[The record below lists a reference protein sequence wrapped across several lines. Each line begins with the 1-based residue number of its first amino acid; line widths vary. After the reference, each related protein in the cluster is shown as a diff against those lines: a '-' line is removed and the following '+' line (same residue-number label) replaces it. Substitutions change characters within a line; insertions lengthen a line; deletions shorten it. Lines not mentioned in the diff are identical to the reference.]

1 MNHVNLH
8 EHLWLDVIIL
18 RRNFNIRTFPFGLF
32 FYALKMWY
40 FKKCWLIK
48 LVFFIFSPCILIF
61 DSLAGASRSRVV
73 ATLRDYLS
81 CEYQKKIGGENTFT
95 KDTIKGACPKVPQQ
109 SNFTDCGLYVL
120 QYVESFF
127 KVS

>member
-1 MNHVNLH
+1 M
-8 EHLWLDVIIL
+8 
-18 RRNFNIRTFPFGLF
+18 
-32 FYALKMWY
+32 
-40 FKKCWLIK
+40 
-48 LVFFIFSPCILIF
+48 IF
-61 DSLAGASRSRVV
+61 DSLAGASRARVV

-81 CEYQKKIGGENTFT
+81 CEHVAKLGVEKTFS

-127 KVS
+127 KVRIYNIYIYTENRNLLFQLFAITLLIMYKVSI

>member
-1 MNHVNLH
+1 M
-8 EHLWLDVIIL
+8 
-18 RRNFNIRTFPFGLF
+18 
-32 FYALKMWY
+32 
-40 FKKCWLIK
+40 
-48 LVFFIFSPCILIF
+48 IF

-81 CEYQKKIGGENTFT
+81 CEHVAKLGVEKTFS

-127 KVS
+127 KASILKYLYFFIIIFIVYMSNYVNYQCDYEFISFLGSC

>member
-1 MNHVNLH
+1 
-8 EHLWLDVIIL
+8 
-18 RRNFNIRTFPFGLF
+18 
-32 FYALKMWY
+32 
-40 FKKCWLIK
+40 
-48 LVFFIFSPCILIF
+48 
-61 DSLAGASRSRVV
+61 VV

-81 CEYQKKIGGENTFT
+81 CEYIAKLGVEKTFS

-127 KVS
+127 KASTTIRPILFLLIVHFVCSLCKLLIWRSILIMIFLLSLESD

>member
-1 MNHVNLH
+1 M
-8 EHLWLDVIIL
+8 
-18 RRNFNIRTFPFGLF
+18 
-32 FYALKMWY
+32 
-40 FKKCWLIK
+40 
-48 LVFFIFSPCILIF
+48 IF

-81 CEYQKKIGGENTFT
+81 CEHVAKLGVEKTFT

-127 KVS
+127 QVDTTDRSKMLFLLYNTRILPTL